1 MLYLWVGR
9 HPVVPL
15 VLMCRVWRWR
25 DVEVDQL
32 VRLPICQYT
41 PDILLECCNPY
52 HWARGANPGIVFC
65 IQYSYSVSIYIY
77 LLVCLSVSNKR
88 QNCWTH
94 RDQILCGTP
103 HDPRE
108 SFCMIKISKIS
119 LQQNSIFIK
128 FWKSKIFFYQI
139 RKLFLLLYTT
149 TSTFFYSTEVRSITI
164 TEF

>member
-88 QNCWTH
+88 QNCWTDRTKIVVRNVYH
-94 RDQILCGTP
+94 GWSWKILLGKNVALKYFLKMHEFEQKICDNLWFFQI
-103 HDPRE
+103 
-108 SFCMIKISKIS
+108 
-119 LQQNSIFIK
+119 
-128 FWKSKIFFYQI
+128 WKMVTWKA
-139 RKLFLLLYTT
+139 
-149 TSTFFYSTEVRSITI
+149 
-164 TEF
+164 

>member
-77 LLVCLSVSNKR
+77 TCLSVCLYPINVKTAEPIGTKFCVGPHMTPGKVFVWSKFQKLASNKIR
-88 QNCWTH
+88 FSLNF
-94 RDQILCGTP
+94 LY
-103 HDPRE
+103 PR
-108 SFCMIKISKIS
+108 
-119 LQQNSIFIK
+119 
-128 FWKSKIFFYQI
+128 
-139 RKLFLLLYTT
+139 
-149 TSTFFYSTEVRSITI
+149 TFFVIVLQCLQKENVHNWNTRWARSAQKA
-164 TEF
+164 